1 MFFQMSKIQ
10 SFFPKLSYSSMKKWM
25 NKKSTKQVNVG
36 ANFLWEK
43 QTKRLPPTNS
53 CENDF
58 INEKMTFPKKKGIK

>member
-1 MFFQMSKIQ
+1 
-10 SFFPKLSYSSMKKWM
+10 M